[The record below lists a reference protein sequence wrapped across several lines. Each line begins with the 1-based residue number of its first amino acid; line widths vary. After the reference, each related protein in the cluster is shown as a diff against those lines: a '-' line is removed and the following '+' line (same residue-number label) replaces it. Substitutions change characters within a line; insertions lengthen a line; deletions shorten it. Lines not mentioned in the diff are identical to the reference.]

1 MKLKLSLAKLCKLS
15 LEVLFNRLRINFIL
29 FAQIPVSHLPK
40 SIVELH
46 SVIFRDARCHKKLLK
61 QSPERDS
68 DARTNVKKEV
78 TSSVINKS

>member
-15 LEVLFNRLRINFIL
+15 LEVIFNRLRINFIL
-29 FAQIPVSHLPK
+29 FAQIPVPK

-46 SVIFRDARCHKKLLK
+46 SVTFQDARCHKKLLK

-78 TSSVINKS
+78 TSSIINKS